1 MKEKKDIPWEL
12 IISTAF
18 SGFGITVLSWL
29 KDVLIESF
37 TIVFLQKYG
46 NIVVGLISFIVLII
60 VIWINYLRMKRKFK
74 KRTEDLENNFNSSL
88 DEIEAERE
96 YVEKTL
102 AIAQYANRKYEV

>member
-60 VIWINYLRMKRKFK
+60 VIWINYLRMKRIYMNK
-74 KRTEDLENNFNSSL
+74 
-88 DEIEAERE
+88 
-96 YVEKTL
+96 
-102 AIAQYANRKYEV
+102 